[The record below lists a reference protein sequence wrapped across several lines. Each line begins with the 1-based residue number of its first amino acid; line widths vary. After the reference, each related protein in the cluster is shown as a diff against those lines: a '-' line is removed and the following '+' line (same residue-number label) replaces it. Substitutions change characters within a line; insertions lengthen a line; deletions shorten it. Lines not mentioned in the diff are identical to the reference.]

1 MAKKTLPPQLKAWS
15 SCVKDLGL
23 NPRMMAK
30 GAKDA
35 AKNKQKLRACAIGK
49 LKKMGIE
56 PKKK

>member
-1 MAKKTLPPQLKAWS
+1 MAKKTVNPHLKAWS

-30 GAKDA
+30 GVKDA
-35 AKNKQKLRACAIGK
+35 AKNKLKLKTCAIGK

>member
-1 MAKKTLPPQLKAWS
+1 MAKKALNPHLKAYS

-23 NPRMMAK
+23 NPHMLRK
-30 GAKDA
+30 GAKDV
-35 AKNKQKLRACAIGK
+35 AKNKKKLQACAIGK

>member
-1 MAKKTLPPQLKAWS
+1 MAKKTVPPQLKAWS

-30 GAKDA
+30 GVKGAEQ
-35 AKNKQKLRACAIGK
+35 NKKKLRACAIGK